1 MSYLSPIATANPGKP
16 IKQMQIAEFMQKAMQ
31 LNEADARK
39 LRVIFK
45 ASGIEQRYSV
55 LEDYG
60 KTEGFQFYPENLS
73 AKHPDTKTR
82 NEIFQQH
89 ALPLAQQAAAKAI
102 ERAKI
107 KQNEITHLIV
117 VSCTG
122 LYAPGLDIDLVN
134 ALHLSPFT
142 ERTAINFMGCYAAF
156 NGLKT
161 ADAIVKANPSSK
173 VLLVCCELCS
183 IHFQQEASDDNLLA
197 NALFADGCAATII
210 TAQAGDYP
218 ALQIENYASAI
229 APKGAQDMAWT
240 IGNFG
245 FEMKLSTYVPAIVE
259 EGIANLCN
267 RLLERYHLTASQIK
281 HFAIHPG
288 GVKILQAIEKAL
300 GLSKESNR
308 FAYKVLQQFGNM
320 SSPTVLYVLKSL
332 MQNLQVDNREEKIVS
347 FAFGPGLTLESMLF
361 TYRHG

>member
-60 KTEGFQFYPENLS
+60 KTEGFHFYPENLS

-134 ALHLSPFT
+134 ALQLSPFT

-210 TAQAGDYP
+210 TAQLGDYP

-267 RLLERYHLTASQIK
+267 RLLERYQLTASQIK

-308 FAYKVLQQFGNM
+308 FAYEVLQQFGNM
-320 SSPTVLYVLKSL
+320 SSPTVLYVLKNV

>member
-1 MSYLSPIATANPGKP
+1 MSFISPIATANPGKA
-16 IKQMQIAEFMQKAMQ
+16 IKQMQIASFMQKAMH
-31 LNEADARK
+31 LNEADTRK

-73 AKHPDTKTR
+73 EKHPDTKTR

-89 ALPLAQQAAAKAI
+89 ALPLAQEAAAKAI
-102 ERAKI
+102 LLAKI
-107 KQNEITHLIV
+107 KPDEITHLIV

-197 NALFADGCAATII
+197 NALFADGCAATVV
-210 TAQAGDYP
+210 TAQTGEYSS
-218 ALQIENYASAI
+218 LQIENYASAI
-229 APKGAQDMAWT
+229 SPKGAQDMAWT

-267 RLLERYHLTASQIK
+267 RLLERYQLSASQIK

-288 GVKILQAIEKAL
+288 GIKILQAIEKAL

-308 FAYKVLQQFGNM
+308 FAYEVLQQFGNM
-320 SSPTVLYVLKSL
+320 SSPTVLYVLKNL
-332 MQNLQVDNREEKIVS
+332 LQNLQRDNNDEKIVS